1 MEVITIL
8 GVILVCIVIL
18 IAFVLVAFGYIYVL
32 KSKLAKNK
40 EKKAY
45 ETMLLN
51 PCDSTVKQYIPIFLN
66 SQYNLKIGLGGVYF
80 NTEKQIMEDKLRQAQ
95 GYKVIVK
102 NPNVSDSIKEQLRK
116 TLVSKGVPIQ

>member
-1 MEVITIL
+1 MEVITIF
-8 GVILVCIVIL
+8 GIIFICICFIFA
-18 IAFVLVAFGYIYVL
+18 IFAYTYAL

-51 PCDSTVKQYIPIFLN
+51 PCDSTVKQYISIFLN
-66 SQYNLKIGLGGVYF
+66 SQYNLKIRLGRVYF

-102 NPNVSDSIKEQLRK
+102 NPNVSDNIKEQLRK
-116 TLVSKGVPIQ
+116 ALVSKGVPVQ